1 MTSRRQVEAN
11 RKNALLSTGPRETSR
26 TRLNGLKHGIFSNQ
40 VFIQDWEDRQEFEL
54 LRTGLTDTLAPEG
67 YIEQLLVDELISL
80 TWRRRR
86 ILVYENAA
94 IRQRADQLIKD
105 WKDETAMRW
114 AGSFPDELDAEP
126 TEHLTRDVERLE
138 IVQYIASLAGRPLDV
153 LPEIW
158 YEAFV
163 VAESRFSVPISPILK
178 LKDEW
183 RNHEGFSREEAELVI
198 SAVCEKSKIDEAEFW
213 KAVREEARKQHL
225 RLSAKIEVRSGFV
238 KMRQLAGVLD
248 GDALEKLV
256 RGEGLVT
263 RAFYKALHELQRLQ
277 AARLHDA
284 GHPPVALDLQG

>member
-26 TRLNGLKHGIFSNQ
+26 TRLNELKHGIFSNQ

-163 VAESRFSVPISPILK
+163 VAESCFSVPISPILK

-225 RLSAKIEVRSGFV
+225 RLSAKIEVRS
-238 KMRQLAGVLD
+238 AGS
-248 GDALEKLV
+248 
-256 RGEGLVT
+256 
-263 RAFYKALHELQRLQ
+263 
-277 AARLHDA
+277 
-284 GHPPVALDLQG
+284 